1 MEMEKLAELK
11 SVVNNLSEVSV
22 VADYKRAVRLLGDI
36 YKVQIAGKLD
46 GGTTPTLTTER
57 SDAETGIAA
66 LETELGSLTQ
76 FFRDRFP
83 GGA

>member
-22 VADYKRAVRLLGDI
+22 VSEYKRAVRLLGEI

-46 GGTTPTLTTER
+46 GGTSPTLTAER
-57 SDAETGIAA
+57 AAAEVDILAT
-66 LETELGSLTQ
+66 ETEFDQLTQ